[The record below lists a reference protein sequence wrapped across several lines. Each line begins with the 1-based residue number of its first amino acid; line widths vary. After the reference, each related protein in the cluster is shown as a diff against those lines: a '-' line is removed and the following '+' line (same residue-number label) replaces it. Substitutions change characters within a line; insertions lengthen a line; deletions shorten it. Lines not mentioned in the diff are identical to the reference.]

1 MLGGVVLLVF
11 AVVVG
16 AIVAAGSS
24 GTADQQELTVASQ
37 QLIPNAEPFGSA
49 WGPTDAPIKIEEFV
63 DYQCPACGAY
73 AREIEPEVVAAFAAT
88 GKVRYEVHNFQFK
101 GAASQ
106 NAAEGAYCA
115 AKQDRFWPMHTSI
128 FLNQP
133 QDHGASGVYNDAQL
147 IAIAGRLGMDTAAFR
162 QCLSGDT
169 YVPRVQADYERAT
182 TLNIQSTPTFLV
194 NGQPFVGIQRV
205 EDFRR
210 IFATIAPNVKVT
222 P

>member
-1 MLGGVVLLVF
+1 MLGGVVLLIL
-11 AVVVG
+11 AVVIG
-16 AIVAAGSS
+16 AIIAAGRS
-24 GTADQQELTVASQ
+24 GNVDQEGLTVAAQ
-37 QLIPNAEPFGSA
+37 QVIPNVEPFGAA
-49 WGPTDAPIKIEEFV
+49 WGPKDAPITIEEFV

-73 AREIEPEVVAAFAAT
+73 AREIEPEVVAAFAAS

-115 AKQDRFWPMHTSI
+115 AEQDRFWPMHTSI

-133 QDHGASGVYNDAQL
+133 QDHGASNVYNDAQL
-147 IAIAGRLGMDTAAFR
+147 IAIAGRLSMDTAAFK
-162 QCLSGDT
+162 QCLIKDT

-182 TLNIQSTPTFLV
+182 ALNIQSTPTFII
-194 NGQPFVGIQRV
+194 NGQPFVGIQQV
-205 EDFRR
+205 EDFRK
-210 IFATIAPNVKVT
+210 IFATVAPDVKIT